1 MKIWEYFKQPHLIDA
16 YFTSSETYFLLVI
29 QSNFPFFA
37 LYKNRIYVTNKSLVW
52 DWNPNDFNKEI
63 TIFTLFK
70 KTLINTSS
78 FPTYDLN
85 QRKTINFNPENHLR
99 TKGINKITFDDSFFK
114 KLKSEK
120 TESLKLSNQ
129 TLPKFQCNLQYL
141 KNINRNNLTYNESD
155 R

>member
-1 MKIWEYFKQPHLIDA
+1 MKIWKYFKQPNLTDA
-16 YFTSSETYFLLVI
+16 YFTSSETSFLLVI
-29 QSNFPFFA
+29 QYNCPFFT
-37 LYKNRIYVTNKSLVW
+37 LYKNRIYFSNKSLVW
-52 DWNPNDFNKEI
+52 DWNPNDINKEI
-63 TIFTLFK
+63 TIFTLFR

-78 FPTYDLN
+78 LPIYDLN
-85 QRKTINFNPENHLR
+85 QWETINFNPENHLR

-129 TLPKFQCNLQYL
+129 NLPKFQFNLQYL
-141 KNINRNNLTYNESD
+141 KNINRINLTYNESD